1 MCERGDYMNEFVAL
15 LLTLLVGLFIVFG
28 TAIVLITKNNKKI
41 VQFSISTAF
50 GVMTSLIVLELLP
63 ESFEHLSDGIDASW
77 KVVGCLL
84 FFIVIGILLLK
95 VLDLF
100 VPDHHEK
107 EHEEVDEENLTH
119 IGIVASVALILHN
132 IIEGMAIYTS
142 VLSSLELGIL
152 MCIGVGLHNIPMGMV
167 ITSTFYTSKKNLKR
181 TIGIVFL
188 TAIST
193 LFGGLLMFFMS
204 GMLNEFLLGI
214 LLAITTGMVLYIAV
228 FELFPHLIEHKKE
241 KGTIT
246 GVLLGIA
253 LLLISVL
260 LGGHHH

>member
-1 MCERGDYMNEFVAL
+1 MCERGDRMNEFAAL
-15 LLTLLVGLFIVFG
+15 LLTLLVGLFIVLG
-28 TAIVLITKNNKKI
+28 TAIIFITKNNKKI

-50 GVMTSLIVLELLP
+50 GVMASLIILELLP
-63 ESFEHLSDGIDASW
+63 ESFEHLSEGLETWQA
-77 KVVGCLL
+77 VGCLL
-84 FFIVIGILLLK
+84 FFIIIGVLLLK
-95 VLDLF
+95 ALDLF

-107 EHEEVDEENLTH
+107 EHEKVDEENLTH

-167 ITSTFYTSKKNLKR
+167 IASTFYTSKKHLKR

-228 FELFPHLIEHKKE
+228 FELFPHLVEHKKE

-246 GVLLGIA
+246 GVLLGVA
-253 LLLISVL
+253 LLLVSVL

>member
-1 MCERGDYMNEFVAL
+1 MSIEILGVFITLLLGVFVLIGAMVAL
-15 LLTLLVGLFIVFG
+15 LVSRKGQVIDFSLGL
-28 TAIVLITKNNKKI
+28 A
-41 VQFSISTAF
+41 FSVII
-50 GVMTSLIVLELLP
+50 MLIVLDLIP
-63 ESFEHLSDGIDASW
+63 EVIEHLGISYIW
-77 KVVGCLL
+77 LFLIFVIFGYGLL
-84 FFIVIGILLLK
+84 RIL
-95 VLDLF
+95 DHF

-107 EHEEVDEENLTH
+107 EHEKVDEENLTH

-167 ITSTFYTSKKNLKR
+167 IASTFYTSKKHLKR

-228 FELFPHLIEHKKE
+228 FELFPHLVEHKKE

-246 GVLLGIA
+246 GVLLGVA
-253 LLLISVL
+253 LLLVSVL